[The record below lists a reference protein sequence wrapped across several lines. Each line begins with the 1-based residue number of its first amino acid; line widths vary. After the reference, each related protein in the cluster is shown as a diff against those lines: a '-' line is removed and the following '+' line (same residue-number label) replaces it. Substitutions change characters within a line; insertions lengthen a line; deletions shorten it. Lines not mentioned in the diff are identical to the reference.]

1 MSEAYIGNR
10 RYNTLAVALDDAV
23 TGDIIILTGGI
34 TLIDTE
40 VDLDGIGLHF
50 CPGLSALVRP
60 MQDEIEA
67 LVRKVLPLPGSICEE
82 CFDTPTSQLQ
92 DAPWGGE
99 MGVCRECIKIE
110 KAITITRCEMNNHGL
125 LQHIM

>member
-10 RYNTLAVALDDAV
+10 RYETLTVALDDAV
-23 TGDIIILTGGI
+23 TGDTIILTGGI
-34 TLIDTE
+34 IDTQ
-40 VDLDGIGLHF
+40 VDLTVDGIDLHF

-67 LVRKVLPLPGSICEE
+67 LARKVLPLPGSICEE
-82 CFDTPTSQLQ
+82 CFDAPASQLQ

-99 MGVCRECIKIE
+99 MGVCRECGKSE
-110 KAITITRCEMNNHGL
+110 RGNANGTATT
-125 LQHIM
+125 